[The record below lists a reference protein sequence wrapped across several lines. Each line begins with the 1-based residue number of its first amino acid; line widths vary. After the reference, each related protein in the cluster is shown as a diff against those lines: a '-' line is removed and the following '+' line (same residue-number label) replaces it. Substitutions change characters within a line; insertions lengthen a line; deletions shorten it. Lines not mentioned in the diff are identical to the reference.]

1 MARRLAP
8 WPIEGAAR
16 TLLGE
21 RLKLFF
27 LRRVLFNV
35 WRVAERLRIRLS
47 TEGPT
52 HAPTDAQRE
61 AMDALVARARADG
74 GVIDA
79 SSLAYPAHELLT
91 HLVLHHGL
99 LLHGTNNTELEV
111 IEPRPA
117 RDFGTHVDVVAAAD
131 DGIWPLFYAVIARD
145 RVQGVFTA
153 CLHLGRPPGQR
164 RFYMFR
170 VFGAD
175 PHDETTWTRG
185 AVYAVSREGF
195 GREWGNEWLAPNA
208 VAPVLRVLVQPSDF
222 PLRSVVAA

>member
-1 MARRLAP
+1 MVQHARR
-8 WPIEGAAR
+8 EGSF
-16 TLLGE
+16 GE
-21 RLKLFF
+21 RLKVFF

-35 WRVAERLRIRLS
+35 WRVAERLGIRLA

-52 HAPTDAQRE
+52 YAPTDVQRE
-61 AMDALVARARADG
+61 EMDALVAHARTDG

-79 SSLAYPAHELLT
+79 SSIPYAAHELLT

-99 LLHGTNNTELEV
+99 LLHGTNNTELTL

-117 RDFGTHVDVVAAAD
+117 HDFGTHVEAVVAAD
-131 DGIWPLFYAVIARD
+131 DGIWPLFYAVVARD
-145 RVQGVFTA
+145 RLEGVFTA
-153 CLHLGRPPGQR
+153 CMHLGRPPRQR

-170 VFGAD
+170 VLGAD
-175 PHDETTWTRG
+175 PRDETTWTHG

-195 GREWGNEWLAPNA
+195 RREWGNEWLTGKE

-222 PLRSVVAA
+222 PLRHVVASG

>member
-1 MARRLAP
+1 MVQHARR
-8 WPIEGAAR
+8 EGSF
-16 TLLGE
+16 GE
-21 RLKLFF
+21 RLKVFF

-35 WRVAERLRIRLS
+35 WRVAERLGIRLA

-52 HAPTDAQRE
+52 YAPTDVQRE
-61 AMDALVARARADG
+61 EMDALVAHACTDG

-79 SSLAYPAHELLT
+79 SSIPYAAHELLT

-99 LLHGTNNTELEV
+99 LLHGTNNTELTL

-117 RDFGTHVDVVAAAD
+117 HDFGTHVEAVVAAD
-131 DGIWPLFYAVIARD
+131 DGIWPLFYAVVARD
-145 RVQGVFTA
+145 RLEGVFTA
-153 CLHLGRPPGQR
+153 CMHLGRPPRQR

-175 PHDETTWTRG
+175 PRDETTWTHG

-195 GREWGNEWLAPNA
+195 RREWGNEWLTGRE

-222 PLRSVVAA
+222 PLRHVVASG

>member
-1 MARRLAP
+1 VVQHARR
-8 WPIEGAAR
+8 EGSF
-16 TLLGE
+16 GE
-21 RLKLFF
+21 RLKVFF

-35 WRVAERLRIRLS
+35 WRVAERLGIRLA

-52 HAPTDAQRE
+52 YAPTDVRRE
-61 AMDALVARARADG
+61 EMDALVAHARTDG

-79 SSLAYPAHELLT
+79 SSIPYAAHELLT

-99 LLHGTNNTELEV
+99 LLHGTNNTELTL

-117 RDFGTHVDVVAAAD
+117 HDFGTHVEAVVAAD
-131 DGIWPLFYAVIARD
+131 DGIWPLFYAVVARD
-145 RVQGVFTA
+145 RLEGVFTA
-153 CLHLGRPPGQR
+153 CMHLGRPPRQR

-170 VFGAD
+170 VLGAD
-175 PHDETTWTRG
+175 PRDETTWTHG

-195 GREWGNEWLAPNA
+195 RREWGNEWLTGRE

-222 PLRSVVAA
+222 PLRHVVASG